1 MSHFG
6 YGSGGYLTRFE
17 DYYKSSSDE
26 SDEDDEPQQNNLLSL
41 GSRSNSN
48 DVFTNN
54 DHETQTTLFNPEQ
67 FYDSE
72 DEEDAVFTP
81 GFVEDYQSETV
92 VQTSSEQQSVMEEV
106 LIPSKDWT
114 PMDLNDLKMTIKP
127 PKNFKGY
134 QEGAYPENVDAHL
147 DDDDDDPDKV
157 FSNDYADVCK
167 FRCNLCDLDID
178 TEKIRSHINSNHD
191 SSALADTE
199 LDSNRPYSVK
209 TFHKCGVCGKTL
221 LFTRIRLRYHIIN
234 DHNMSMQEYND
245 KFITRRVSRH
255 VSRQRR
261 FSGNTG
267 DDGWDGGEG
276 DVDPSTV
283 QEEDISNDYA
293 DIVKIECKICNKNIE
308 KDNFR

>member
-41 GSRSNSN
+41 GSRSNNS
-48 DVFTNN
+48 VIFTNN
-54 DHETQTTLFNPEQ
+54 DHEPQTTLFNPEQ

-245 KFITRRVSRH
+245 KFITRRVNRH